1 MEPSDGVGSG
11 LLSAA
16 GGAFRDPPPSMVTF
30 ASFLPT
36 PSPRRLS
43 SCLGDPSPFRSV
55 RSTARRL
62 SWVDLRGRMI
72 GAQEATSAR
81 TIGGG
86 LGRDETLAWELL
98 SPLHRVLIVAVVA
111 VAANR
116 SRQDQILQN
125 MQQKLDELCEQLS
138 SMKVQSAAE
147 SYGFCDCG
155 RRVFDLNP
163 ESGIIPLRRSLSK
176 NSKEFFGEEYNGGEM
191 CKIPRPSVDEAEER
205 RMSDLSD
212 FCPSVASTVD
222 IQLNS
227 LAVEQDVY
235 NLRKECEDKDVIIKE
250 LEKAAQ
256 KTDSK
261 RIKELEDMIRRKNM
275 VITKMKKDMVILEQK
290 VIQLTRLRR
299 PSYSTSKSNHGR
311 LPLMTE
317 NVLYDMGSSST
328 SPSSSDS
335 DSPAERVQHYS
346 QVVVLS
352 ENYNASTQ
360 NGIVESENRRPASTK
375 APMSLQISS
384 GNSQK
389 LPLKEN
395 RTTHSIP
402 FLRPRQSVPGSGDS
416 MKSRKRFQPVPKDSA
431 PPKRWV

>member
-1 MEPSDGVGSG
+1 
-11 LLSAA
+11 
-16 GGAFRDPPPSMVTF
+16 MVTF
-30 ASFLPT
+30 APFLPT

-43 SCLGDPSPFRSV
+43 SCLGDPSPFRSA

-116 SRQDQILQN
+116 SRQVSQLRRSVNLRDQILQN

-163 ESGIIPLRRSLSK
+163 ESGIIPLRRSLSN
-176 NSKEFFGEEYNGGEM
+176 NSKEFFGEEYNGGEK
-191 CKIPRPSVDEAEER
+191 CKISRPSEDEAEER

-235 NLRKECEDKDVIIKE
+235 NLRKECEDKDAIIKE

-275 VITKMKKDMVILEQK
+275 VITKMKKDMVVLEQK

-317 NVLYDMGSSST
+317 NVLYDMDSSST

-335 DSPAERVQHYS
+335 DSPVERVQHYS
-346 QVVVLS
+346 HVVVLS
-352 ENYNASTQ
+352 ENHNASTQ
-360 NGIVESENRRPASTK
+360 NGIVELENQRPASTK

-395 RTTHSIP
+395 RATHSTP

-416 MKSRKRFQPVPKDSA
+416 MKSKRRFQPVPKDSA
-431 PPKRWV
+431 LPKRWV